1 MGNLPLTDKNEEAD
15 LDDADFE
22 AEETVDHDWTL
33 KWAGEVWAPFLLCLP
48 AEFLKQFLNQSKIVE
63 AIWW

>member
-22 AEETVDHDWTL
+22 AEETVDHD
-33 KWAGEVWAPFLLCLP
+33 
-48 AEFLKQFLNQSKIVE
+48 
-63 AIWW
+63 